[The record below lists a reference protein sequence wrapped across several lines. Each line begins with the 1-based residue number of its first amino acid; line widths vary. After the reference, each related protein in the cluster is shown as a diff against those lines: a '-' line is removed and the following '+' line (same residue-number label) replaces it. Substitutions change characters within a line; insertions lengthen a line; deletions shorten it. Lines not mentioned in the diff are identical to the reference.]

1 MPEKKD
7 DLLKLLES
15 YREALVF
22 WVSGINASNSEIQA
36 AEVSEPLGELA
47 KLAKLIKAHS
57 TKVGIIFKPENLKKD
72 KNAALS
78 TLKKLPETT
87 VLLMSVISQLKPSV
101 LSNLYYNEITSTVK
115 LLLEVIINFVNEL
128 ELLVKDEQQ
137 SSNERLVSV
146 GQVWTNCDLLS
157 GLAEGGK
164 IAFLASK
171 TKQSIAIVGD
181 GLEEFE
187 EWAENPEAFDD
198 DPFLLSDEDEE
209 EEIEKAPVPASDNDE
224 VLVFAKKWAQ
234 KIKLIKLLLTSL
246 TRSLPTSTSG
256 QNIDDIYNVQKTLVV
271 NVDKFILDLMLEQD
285 PAAVKDVG
293 DAIDKGCLKIMKIV
307 KDANS
312 KSESKVKWV
321 TAWHAKYTA

>member
-1 MPEKKD
+1 MPVEKD
-7 DLLKLLES
+7 ELLKLIES
-15 YREALVF
+15 YREALQF
-22 WVSGINASNSEIQA
+22 WESGIGASNSDIKA

-47 KLAKLIKAHS
+47 KLAKLIKAHT

-72 KNAALS
+72 KNAALG

-87 VLLMSVISQLKPSV
+87 VLLMSVMPQLKPSE
-101 LSNLYYNEITSTVK
+101 LSNLFYNEITSTVK

-128 ELLVKDEQQ
+128 ELLVKDEEQH
-137 SSNERLVSV
+137 SNERLVSV
-146 GQVWTNCDLLS
+146 GQVWTNCDLLTR
-157 GLAEGGK
+157 LAEGGK

-198 DPFLLSDEDEE
+198 DPFLLSDEEE
-209 EEIEKAPVPASDNDE
+209 EDEIEKVPIPESDSEE
-224 VLVFAKKWAQ
+224 VLIFAKKWAQ

-246 TRSLPTSTSG
+246 TRSLPTNTLG
-256 QNIDDIYNVQKTLVV
+256 KNIDDIYNVQKTLVV
-271 NVDKFILDLMLEQD
+271 SVDKFILDLMLEQE
-285 PAAVKDVG
+285 PAEVKEIG
-293 DAIDKGCLKIMKIV
+293 DAIDEGCFKIMKIV

>member
-22 WVSGINASNSEIQA
+22 WVSGIHASNSEMQA

-87 VLLMSVISQLKPSV
+87 VLLMSVIPQLKPSV

-146 GQVWTNCDLLS
+146 GQVWTNCDLLA

-187 EWAENPEAFDD
+187 EWAANPEAFDD

-209 EEIEKAPVPASDNDE
+209 EEIEKAPVPASDNEE

-271 NVDKFILDLMLEQD
+271 NVDKFILDLMLEQE
-285 PAAVKDVG
+285 PAEVKDVG